1 MKNFIREIFRFLSFK
16 EKIYFLLLQVLVVI
30 SAILESTSVFSVG
43 FFFSSLMINEFQ
55 LPKFINVFFNIEN
68 LNKSQQIEFLGI
80 LTLISFSS
88 TLVVSF
94 LNNLS
99 LIAFSENLSRKL
111 KNNFFSFYLDQD
123 LSYHNNNSSNKLI
136 KNLIIDLDRVSAGLV
151 LPFLKINSKLTI
163 LVLILFSLFIL
174 KPIITISLILVF
186 FTIYFLIIFF
196 LRKFLAFFGKLI
208 SIVNEERIRIIQESI
223 LSIKDVL
230 LSKSKFYFL
239 KPFENLNYKFFKF
252 NLFYSASSVVPRTL
266 IDLIAFSS
274 LIIAILIITSKGV
287 NSFDSLMNTLIIM
300 GFGAYRILPIIQD
313 IYNATLQIKG
323 SRYVV
328 EIISK
333 DLININYSKKKYLTI
348 SDNVIQNSINIKNIN
363 FKYKKN
369 NDFILKVKNID
380 LKIGKSIAIIG
391 RSGSGKSTLI
401 ELLLGLIYSKNNQ
414 IFYDNN
420 KLNKKF
426 FESNRFNISYVSQK
440 PYILNDNIISNIL
453 MINSKE
459 IDQQKLTNDKFLHE
473 IIKNLNLNFL
483 YNSRGKINIDKKF
496 GEDGNMISGGQ
507 KQRVAIARAIYKRQ
521 QILVLDEATSSL
533 DKVTESRILKFINS
547 LDFIKSF
554 IYVTHKVHST
564 KKFDQILYLDNGN
577 LIDQGNYNYL
587 YKKYV
592 NFRKLIEIN
601 KN

>member
-43 FFFSSLMINEFQ
+43 FFFSSLMINDFQ
-55 LPKFINVFFNIEN
+55 LPNIINVFFNIEN
-68 LNKSQQIEFLGI
+68 LNESQKIEFLGI

-111 KNNFFSFYLDQD
+111 KNTFFSYYLDQD
-123 LSYHNNNSSNKLI
+123 LSYHKNNSSNKLI

-163 LVLILFSLFIL
+163 LVLILISLFIL
-174 KPIITISLILVF
+174 KPMITISLVLVF
-186 FTIYFLIIFF
+186 FTIYFLIIFS

-208 SIVNEERIRIIQESI
+208 SIVNEERVRIIQESI

-239 KPFENLNYKFFKF
+239 NPFENLNNKYFKF
-252 NLFYSASSVVPRTL
+252 SLFYSASSVVPRTL

-287 NSFDSLMNTLIIM
+287 NSFDSLMNTLIIL
-300 GFGAYRILPIIQD
+300 GFGAYRILPIFQD

-323 SRYVV
+323 SRYVL

-333 DLININYSKKKYLTI
+333 DLISINHSKKKYSTI
-348 SDNVIQNSINIKNIN
+348 SDNIIQNSINIKNIN

-401 ELLLGLIYSKNNQ
+401 ELLLGLIYSKHNQ

-453 MINSKE
+453 MINSKK
-459 IDQQKLTNDKFLHE
+459 IDQKKLTNDKFLHE

-507 KQRVAIARAIYKRQ
+507 KQRVAIARAIYKKQ

-533 DKVTESRILKFINS
+533 DRVTESRILKYINN
-547 LDFIKSF
+547 LDFIKTF
-554 IYVTHKVHST
+554 IYVTHKVHSI
-564 KKFDQILYLDNGN
+564 KKFDQILYIDNGN
-577 LIDQGNYNYL
+577 LVDQGNYNYL

>member
-196 LRKFLAFFGKLI
+196 LRKFLAFW
-208 SIVNEERIRIIQESI
+208 
-223 LSIKDVL
+223 
-230 LSKSKFYFL
+230 
-239 KPFENLNYKFFKF
+239 
-252 NLFYSASSVVPRTL
+252 
-266 IDLIAFSS
+266 
-274 LIIAILIITSKGV
+274 
-287 NSFDSLMNTLIIM
+287 
-300 GFGAYRILPIIQD
+300 
-313 IYNATLQIKG
+313 
-323 SRYVV
+323 
-328 EIISK
+328 
-333 DLININYSKKKYLTI
+333 
-348 SDNVIQNSINIKNIN
+348 
-363 FKYKKN
+363 
-369 NDFILKVKNID
+369 
-380 LKIGKSIAIIG
+380 
-391 RSGSGKSTLI
+391 
-401 ELLLGLIYSKNNQ
+401 
-414 IFYDNN
+414 
-420 KLNKKF
+420 
-426 FESNRFNISYVSQK
+426 
-440 PYILNDNIISNIL
+440 
-453 MINSKE
+453 
-459 IDQQKLTNDKFLHE
+459 
-473 IIKNLNLNFL
+473 
-483 YNSRGKINIDKKF
+483 
-496 GEDGNMISGGQ
+496 
-507 KQRVAIARAIYKRQ
+507 
-521 QILVLDEATSSL
+521 
-533 DKVTESRILKFINS
+533 
-547 LDFIKSF
+547 
-554 IYVTHKVHST
+554 
-564 KKFDQILYLDNGN
+564 
-577 LIDQGNYNYL
+577 
-587 YKKYV
+587 
-592 NFRKLIEIN
+592 
-601 KN
+601 